1 MGRELTLGILGGGQ
15 LAQMLAL
22 AALPLGVRC
31 VVLEPDPLAP
41 ARLCAE
47 HVCAAYTDPGG
58 LERLA
63 QCSAVTL
70 EFENVPVAATT
81 VLAGRLP
88 LRPAPAVLHL
98 SRHRGREKT
107 ALEAA
112 GASVAPYRLI
122 ETGSDLAGALAAVGS
137 QGILKTA
144 ELGYDGHGQARV
156 GSEAELLAAWNKLGG
171 VPCVLEGLVSFVR
184 EVSLGVARGPDGHV
198 SFGPLVE
205 NVHVNGILRRS
216 VYPASSDPETQGQA
230 RSIARAVAEA
240 WDAVGLIT
248 LEFFEL
254 PGADGMGGGLIVNE
268 VAPRVHNSGHLTQDG
283 GGVSQFE
290 AAVRCALGLP
300 SQDFLPLWPCGMVNI
315 LGREDG
321 QEPDWAE
328 SDWHALDA
336 VPGTHLHLYHKA
348 SRPGRKL
355 GHVNVVARTREEVL
369 ARLDA
374 VERILYPEERASQG
388 F

>member
-1 MGRELTLGILGGGQ
+1 MTRNTGRGLTLGILGGGQ

-47 HVCAAYTDPGG
+47 HICAAYTDPAG
-58 LERLA
+58 LDRLA

-70 EFENVPVAATT
+70 EFENVPVAATA

-112 GASVAPYRLI
+112 RARTAPYRIL
-122 ETGSDLAGALAAVGS
+122 ETESDLAGALAQLGG
-137 QGILKTA
+137 QGILKIA

-156 GSEAELLAAWNKLGG
+156 GSEAGLRAAWAELGD

-205 NVHVNGILRRS
+205 NVHVGGILRRS
-216 VYPASSDPETQGQA
+216 VYPASSDPETQAQA
-230 RSIARAVAEA
+230 RSVAQAVAEA
-240 WDAVGLIT
+240 WEVVGLIT

-254 PGADGMGGGLIVNE
+254 PGADGMGGGLLVNE

-290 AAVRCALGLP
+290 AAVRCSLGLP
-300 SQDFLPLWPCGMVNI
+300 LQDFLPLWPCGMVNI

-321 QEPDWAE
+321 QEPDWA
-328 SDWHALDA
+328 ALD
-336 VPGTHLHLYHKA
+336 VIPSTHLHLYHKA
-348 SRPGRKL
+348 SKPGRKL
-355 GHVNVVARTREEVL
+355 GHVNVVAHTRAEVL
-369 ARLDA
+369 AGLDA
-374 VERILYPEERASQG
+374 VERILYPA
-388 F
+388 

>member
-1 MGRELTLGILGGGQ
+1 MTRALRRELTLGILGGGQ

-22 AALPLGVRC
+22 AAQPLGVRC
-31 VVLEPDPLAP
+31 VVLEPDALAP

-47 HVCAAYTDPGG
+47 HLHAAYTDPAG
-58 LERLA
+58 LDRLA

-70 EFENVPVAATT
+70 EFENVPVQVTT
-81 VLAGRLP
+81 LLSGRLP

-98 SRHRGREKT
+98 SKHRGREKA

-112 GASVAPYRLI
+112 RARTAPYRLI
-122 ETGSDLAGALAAVGS
+122 ETRADLAGALERVGG

-144 ELGYDGHGQARV
+144 ELGYDGHGQTRV
-156 GSEAELLAAWNKLGG
+156 GSETELHAAWAKLGG
-171 VPCVLEGLVSFVR
+171 VPCVLEGLVTFVR

-198 SFGPLVE
+198 SFGPLIE

-216 VYPASSDPETQGQA
+216 VYPASSSPETQVRA

-240 WDAVGLIT
+240 WKVEGLIT

-254 PGADGMGGGLIVNE
+254 PGGELMVNE

-300 SQDFLPLWPCGMVNI
+300 LQDFLPLLPCGMVNI

-321 QEPDWAE
+321 QEPDWQ
-328 SDWHALDA
+328 ALDRL
-336 VPGTHLHLYHKA
+336 PGTHLHLYHKA
-348 SRPGRKL
+348 SKPGRKL
-355 GHVNVVARTREEVL
+355 GHVNVVAHTREEVL
-369 ARLDA
+369 AGLDA
-374 VERILYPEERASQG
+374 VEGILYPE
-388 F
+388 

>member
-1 MGRELTLGILGGGQ
+1 MTRALRRELTLGILGGGQ

-31 VVLEPDPLAP
+31 VVLEPDALAP

-47 HVCAAYTDPGG
+47 HLHAAYTDPAA
-58 LERLA
+58 LDRLA

-70 EFENVPVAATT
+70 EFENVPVQVTT
-81 VLAGRLP
+81 LLSGRLP

-98 SRHRGREKT
+98 SKHRGREKV

-112 GASVAPYRLI
+112 RARTAPYRLI
-122 ETGSDLAGALAAVGS
+122 ETRADLAGALERVGG

-144 ELGYDGHGQARV
+144 ELCYDGHGQTRV
-156 GSEAELLAAWNKLGG
+156 GSETELRAAWAELGG
-171 VPCVLEGLVSFVR
+171 VPCVLEGLVAFVR

-198 SFGPLVE
+198 SFGPLIE
-205 NVHVNGILRRS
+205 NLHVNGILRRS
-216 VYPASSDPETQGQA
+216 VYPASSSPETQVRA
-230 RSIARAVAEA
+230 RSIARAVSEA
-240 WDAVGLIT
+240 WTVEGLIT

-254 PGADGMGGGLIVNE
+254 PGGELMVNE
-268 VAPRVHNSGHLTQDG
+268 VAPRVHNSGHLTQDS

-300 SQDFLPLWPCGMVNI
+300 LQDFLPLLPCGMVNI

-321 QEPDWAE
+321 QEPDWQ
-328 SDWHALDA
+328 ALDRL
-336 VPGTHLHLYHKA
+336 PGTHLHLYHKA
-348 SRPGRKL
+348 SKPGRKL
-355 GHVNVVARTREEVL
+355 GHVNVVAHTREEVL
-369 ARLDA
+369 AGLDA
-374 VERILYPEERASQG
+374 VEGILYPE
-388 F
+388 

>member
-1 MGRELTLGILGGGQ
+1 MTRALRSELTLGILGGGQ

-31 VVLEPDPLAP
+31 VVLEPDALAP

-47 HVCAAYTDPGG
+47 HLHAAYTDPAG
-58 LERLA
+58 LDRLA

-70 EFENVPVAATT
+70 EFENVPVQVTT
-81 VLAGRLP
+81 LLSGRLP
-88 LRPAPAVLHL
+88 LRPATAVLHL
-98 SRHRGREKT
+98 SKHRGREKA

-112 GASVAPYRLI
+112 RARTAPYRLI
-122 ETGSDLAGALAAVGS
+122 ETRADLAGALERIGS

-144 ELGYDGHGQARV
+144 ELGYDGHGQTRV
-156 GSEAELLAAWNKLGG
+156 GSETELRAAWAELGG
-171 VPCVLEGLVSFVR
+171 APCVLEGLVTFVR
-184 EVSLGVARGPDGHV
+184 EVSLGVARGLDGHV

-216 VYPASSDPETQGQA
+216 VYPASSSPETQVRA

-240 WDAVGLIT
+240 WEVVGLIT

-254 PGADGMGGGLIVNE
+254 PGGELTVNE

-300 SQDFLPLWPCGMVNI
+300 LQDFLPLLPCGMVNI
-315 LGREDG
+315 LGRKDG
-321 QEPDWAE
+321 QEPDWQ
-328 SDWHALDA
+328 ALDRLH
-336 VPGTHLHLYHKA
+336 GTHLHLYHKA
-348 SRPGRKL
+348 SKPGRKL
-355 GHVNVVARTREEVL
+355 GHVNVVAHTREEVL
-369 ARLDA
+369 AGLDA
-374 VERILYPEERASQG
+374 VEGILYPE
-388 F
+388 

>member
-1 MGRELTLGILGGGQ
+1 MSRDAGTALTLGILGGGQ

-47 HVCAAYTDPGG
+47 HICAPYTDPAG

-81 VLAGRLP
+81 LLEGRLP

-112 GASVAPYRLI
+112 GARVAAYRLI
-122 ETGSDLAGALAAVGS
+122 ETESDLAGALAAVGG
-137 QGILKTA
+137 QGFLKTA

-156 GSEAELLAAWNKLGG
+156 DTEAGLLAAWNKLGG
-171 VPCVLEGLVSFVR
+171 VPCVLEGLVAFVR

-198 SFGPLVE
+198 SFGPLTE

-216 VYPASSDPETQGQA
+216 VYPASSGPETQAQA
-230 RSIARAVAEA
+230 RSLARAVVEA
-240 WDAVGLIT
+240 WEVVGLIT

-254 PGADGMGGGLIVNE
+254 PGADGKGGEGGELIVNE

-283 GGVSQFE
+283 GGLSQFE

-300 SQDFLPLWPCGMVNI
+300 LQDFLPIHPCGMVNI

-321 QEPDWAE
+321 GEPDWA
-328 SDWHALDA
+328 ALDS

-369 ARLDA
+369 DGLDA
-374 VERILYPEERASQG
+374 VERILYP
-388 F
+388 

>member
-1 MGRELTLGILGGGQ
+1 MTRALRRELTLGILGGGQ

-31 VVLEPDPLAP
+31 VVLEPDALAP

-47 HVCAAYTDPGG
+47 HLHAAYTDPAA
-58 LERLA
+58 LDRLA

-70 EFENVPVAATT
+70 EFENVPVQVTT
-81 VLAGRLP
+81 LLSGRLP

-98 SRHRGREKT
+98 SKHRGREKV

-112 GASVAPYRLI
+112 RARTAPYRLI
-122 ETGSDLAGALAAVGS
+122 ETRADLAGALERIGD

-144 ELGYDGHGQARV
+144 ELGYDGHGQTRV
-156 GSEAELLAAWNKLGG
+156 GSETELRAAWAELGG
-171 VPCVLEGLVSFVR
+171 VPCVLEGLVAFVR

-198 SFGPLVE
+198 SFGPLIE
-205 NVHVNGILRRS
+205 NLHVNGILRRS
-216 VYPASSDPETQGQA
+216 VYPASSSPETQVRA

-240 WDAVGLIT
+240 WTVEGLIT

-254 PGADGMGGGLIVNE
+254 PGGELMVNE
-268 VAPRVHNSGHLTQDG
+268 VAPRVHNSGHLTQDS

-300 SQDFLPLWPCGMVNI
+300 LQDFLPLLPCGMVNI

-321 QEPDWAE
+321 QEPDWQ
-328 SDWHALDA
+328 ALDRL
-336 VPGTHLHLYHKA
+336 PGTHLHLYHKA
-348 SRPGRKL
+348 SKPGRKL
-355 GHVNVVARTREEVL
+355 GHVNVVAHTREEVL
-369 ARLDA
+369 AGLDA
-374 VERILYPEERASQG
+374 VEGILYPE
-388 F
+388 

>member
-1 MGRELTLGILGGGQ
+1 MSRDTGRELTLGILGGGQ

-47 HVCAAYTDPGG
+47 HLCAPYTDPAG

-81 VLAGRLP
+81 LLAGRLP

-98 SRHRGREKT
+98 SKHRGREKT

-112 GASVAPYRLI
+112 GARTAPYRLI
-122 ETGSDLAGALAAVGS
+122 ETGADLAGALNAVGG

-156 GSEAELLAAWNKLGG
+156 GSEAELRAAWDGLGG
-171 VPCVLEGLVSFVR
+171 VPCVLEGLVAFVR
-184 EVSLGVARGPDGHV
+184 EVSLGVARGAGGEV

-205 NVHVNGILRRS
+205 NVHVGGILRRS
-216 VYPASSDPETQGQA
+216 VYPASSHPDTEARA
-230 RSIARAVAEA
+230 RSVARTVAEA
-240 WDAVGLIT
+240 WEVVGLIT

-254 PGADGMGGGLIVNE
+254 PGADGMGGGLLVNE
-268 VAPRVHNSGHLTQDG
+268 VAPRVHNSGHLTQDS

-290 AAVRCALGLP
+290 AAVRAALGLP
-300 SQDFLPLWPCGMVNI
+300 MQDFLPLLPCGMVNI

-321 QEPDWAE
+321 GEPDWA
-328 SDWHALDA
+328 ALDRL
-336 VPGTHLHLYHKA
+336 PGTHLHLYHKA
-348 SRPGRKL
+348 SKPGRKL
-355 GHVNVVARTREEVL
+355 GHVNVVARTREEVV
-369 ARLDA
+369 AGLDA
-374 VERILYPEERASQG
+374 VERILYP
-388 F
+388 

>member
-1 MGRELTLGILGGGQ
+1 MTRALRRELTLGILGGGQ

-31 VVLEPDPLAP
+31 VVLEPDALAP

-47 HVCAAYTDPGG
+47 HLHAAYTDPAG
-58 LERLA
+58 LDRLA

-70 EFENVPVAATT
+70 EFENVPVQVTT
-81 VLAGRLP
+81 LLSGRLP

-98 SRHRGREKT
+98 SKHRGREKA

-112 GASVAPYRLI
+112 GARTAPYRLI
-122 ETGSDLAGALAAVGS
+122 ETRANLAGALERIGG

-144 ELGYDGHGQARV
+144 ELGYDGHGQTRV
-156 GSEAELLAAWNKLGG
+156 GSETELRAAWAELGG
-171 VPCVLEGLVSFVR
+171 VPCVLEGLVTFVR
-184 EVSLGVARGPDGHV
+184 EVSLGVARGLDGHV

-216 VYPASSDPETQGQA
+216 VYPASSSPETQVRA

-240 WDAVGLIT
+240 WTVEGLIT

-254 PGADGMGGGLIVNE
+254 PGGELMVNE
-268 VAPRVHNSGHLTQDG
+268 VAPRVHNSGHLTQDS

-300 SQDFLPLWPCGMVNI
+300 LQDFLPLLPCGMVNI

-321 QEPDWAE
+321 QEPDW
-328 SDWHALDA
+328 HALNA
-336 VPGTHLHLYHKA
+336 VPGTRLHLYHKA
-348 SRPGRKL
+348 SKPGRKL
-355 GHVNVVARTREEVL
+355 GHVNVVAHTREEVL
-369 ARLDA
+369 AGLDA
-374 VERILYPEERASQG
+374 VEGILYPE
-388 F
+388 

>member
-1 MGRELTLGILGGGQ
+1 MSRDTGRGLTLGILGGGQ

-47 HVCAAYTDPGG
+47 HVQAAYTDPAG

-63 QCSAVTL
+63 QCSSVTL

-112 GASVAPYRLI
+112 GARTAPYRLI
-122 ETGSDLAGALAAVGS
+122 ETGADLAGALAAVGG

-156 GSEAELLAAWNKLGG
+156 GSEAELRAAWAGLNSA
-171 VPCVLEGLVSFVR
+171 PCVLEGLVTFVR

-216 VYPASSDPETQGQA
+216 VYPASSHPETEARA
-230 RSIARAVAEA
+230 RSVARAVADA
-240 WDAVGLIT
+240 WAVVGLIT

-254 PGADGMGGGLIVNE
+254 PGTDDMGGELIVNE

-300 SQDFLPLWPCGMVNI
+300 LQDFLPIHPCGMANI
-315 LGREDG
+315 LATKTVRNLIGAHWTLFPARICTCITRPANRG
-321 QEPDWAE
+321 ASW
-328 SDWHALDA
+328 
-336 VPGTHLHLYHKA
+336 GT
-348 SRPGRKL
+348 
-355 GHVNVVARTREEVL
+355 
-369 ARLDA
+369 
-374 VERILYPEERASQG
+374 
-388 F
+388 

>member
-1 MGRELTLGILGGGQ
+1 MSRNTGRELTLGILGGGQ

-31 VVLEPDPLAP
+31 VVLEPGPLAP

-47 HVCAAYTDPGG
+47 HVCAAYTDPAG

-70 EFENVPVAATT
+70 EFENVPVQATA
-81 VLAGRLP
+81 LLEGRVP
-88 LRPAPAVLHL
+88 LRPSPAVLHL

-112 GASVAPYRLI
+112 GARTAPYRIL
-122 ETGSDLAGALAAVGS
+122 ETQADLDGALESVGG

-156 GSEAELLAAWNKLGG
+156 GSETGLRAAWAELGS
-171 VPCVLEGLVSFVR
+171 VPCVLEGLVAFVR
-184 EVSLGVARGPDGHV
+184 EVSLGVARGEGGSL
-198 SFGPLVE
+198 SFGPLIE

-216 VYPASSDPETQGQA
+216 VYPASSHPETEARA
-230 RSIARAVAEA
+230 RSVARAVAEA
-240 WDAVGLIT
+240 WKVVGLIT

-254 PGADGMGGGLIVNE
+254 PGADGMGGGLLVNE

-300 SQDFLPLWPCGMVNI
+300 LQDFLPLWPCGMVNI

-321 QEPDWAE
+321 QEPDWQ
-328 SDWHALDA
+328 ALDA

-348 SRPGRKL
+348 SKPGRKL
-355 GHVNVVARTREEVL
+355 GHVNVVAHTREEVV
-369 ARLDA
+369 AGLDA
-374 VERILYPEERASQG
+374 VERILYPA
-388 F
+388 

>member
-1 MGRELTLGILGGGQ
+1 MTRALRRELTLGILGGGQ

-31 VVLEPDPLAP
+31 VVLEPDALAP

-47 HVCAAYTDPGG
+47 HLHAAYTDPAA
-58 LERLA
+58 LDRLA

-70 EFENVPVAATT
+70 EFENVPVQVTT
-81 VLAGRLP
+81 LLSGRLP

-98 SRHRGREKT
+98 SKHRGREKV

-112 GASVAPYRLI
+112 RARTAPYRLI
-122 ETGSDLAGALAAVGS
+122 ETRADLAGALERVGG

-144 ELGYDGHGQARV
+144 ELGYDGHGQTRV
-156 GSEAELLAAWNKLGG
+156 GSETELRAAWAELGG
-171 VPCVLEGLVSFVR
+171 VPCVLEGLVAFVR

-216 VYPASSDPETQGQA
+216 VYPASSSPETQVRA

-240 WDAVGLIT
+240 WTVEGLIT

-254 PGADGMGGGLIVNE
+254 PGGELMVNE
-268 VAPRVHNSGHLTQDG
+268 VAPRVHNSGHLTQDS

-300 SQDFLPLWPCGMVNI
+300 LQDFLPLLPCGMVNI

-321 QEPDWAE
+321 QEPDWQ
-328 SDWHALDA
+328 ALDRL
-336 VPGTHLHLYHKA
+336 PGTHLHLYHKA
-348 SRPGRKL
+348 SKPGRKL
-355 GHVNVVARTREEVL
+355 GHVNVVAHTREEVL
-369 ARLDA
+369 AGLDA
-374 VERILYPEERASQG
+374 VEGILYPE
-388 F
+388 